1 MSKKINDGLILDED
15 NIVKSG
21 DNGLIEVTQENLK
34 ELADQLQFDTLAQ
47 ECIVEDLCRS
57 YNISREDMF
66 VLIHELK
73 KRGNNVVT
81 MNTSASYDENSEEKT
96 TVTLIR
102 NYGHEQLINDLSYE
116 IENNDNNIKCML
128 ISDTRF
134 GSIYQQ
140 TSILNDMYLKAKAMG
155 VKYVFLTGDVV
166 EGVYKGA
173 KSIYNSTL
181 HKDGYDDQADYV
193 AACFP
198 RVDGITTYFV
208 TGEHDLSFLKTKD
221 KVDIGNLIASK
232 RPDMIYLGPRRKKV
246 TFVNS
251 SGNGSISLY
260 LQHSNG
266 NVPYTIS
273 YKPQQKIAA
282 LRSSSYSSRNN

>member
-1 MSKKINDGLILDED
+1 MDKKINEGLILDDD

-221 KVDIGNLIASK
+221 KVDIGKN
-232 RPDMIYLGPRRKKV
+232 
-246 TFVNS
+246 
-251 SGNGSISLY
+251 
-260 LQHSNG
+260 
-266 NVPYTIS
+266 
-273 YKPQQKIAA
+273 
-282 LRSSSYSSRNN
+282 

>member
-15 NIVKSG
+15 NIVKLG

-116 IENNDNNIKCML
+116 IENNYTKV
-128 ISDTRF
+128 R
-134 GSIYQQ
+134 
-140 TSILNDMYLKAKAMG
+140 YLYEFIEFYRG
-155 VKYVFLTGDVV
+155 
-166 EGVYKGA
+166 
-173 KSIYNSTL
+173 
-181 HKDGYDDQADYV
+181 
-193 AACFP
+193 
-198 RVDGITTYFV
+198 
-208 TGEHDLSFLKTKD
+208 TK
-221 KVDIGNLIASK
+221 N
-232 RPDMIYLGPRRKKV
+232 Y
-246 TFVNS
+246 
-251 SGNGSISLY
+251 
-260 LQHSNG
+260 
-266 NVPYTIS
+266 
-273 YKPQQKIAA
+273 
-282 LRSSSYSSRNN
+282 

>member
-1 MSKKINDGLILDED
+1 MSNKINDVLILDED
-15 NIVKSG
+15 NIVKSC
-21 DNGLIEVTQENLK
+21 DNCLIDVNQENLK

-128 ISDTRF
+128 I
-134 GSIYQQ
+134 
-140 TSILNDMYLKAKAMG
+140 
-155 VKYVFLTGDVV
+155 
-166 EGVYKGA
+166 
-173 KSIYNSTL
+173 
-181 HKDGYDDQADYV
+181 
-193 AACFP
+193 
-198 RVDGITTYFV
+198 
-208 TGEHDLSFLKTKD
+208 
-221 KVDIGNLIASK
+221 
-232 RPDMIYLGPRRKKV
+232 
-246 TFVNS
+246 
-251 SGNGSISLY
+251 
-260 LQHSNG
+260 
-266 NVPYTIS
+266 
-273 YKPQQKIAA
+273 
-282 LRSSSYSSRNN
+282 

>member
-128 ISDTRF
+128 ISDTRY
-134 GSIYQQ
+134 GSIY
-140 TSILNDMYLKAKAMG
+140 K
-155 VKYVFLTGDVV
+155 
-166 EGVYKGA
+166 
-173 KSIYNSTL
+173 
-181 HKDGYDDQADYV
+181 
-193 AACFP
+193 
-198 RVDGITTYFV
+198 
-208 TGEHDLSFLKTKD
+208 
-221 KVDIGNLIASK
+221 
-232 RPDMIYLGPRRKKV
+232 
-246 TFVNS
+246 
-251 SGNGSISLY
+251 
-260 LQHSNG
+260 
-266 NVPYTIS
+266 
-273 YKPQQKIAA
+273 
-282 LRSSSYSSRNN
+282 